1 MAAAKDG
8 FFGLAKGA
16 DITDMNV
23 EYAEALLNFA
33 RHIDATGGVLEASK
47 WGKSSLLVDSL
58 LTTCF
63 LQDPPNDEFSSQKIS
78 FLDGS
83 VADINDAASV

>member
-33 RHIDATGGVLEASK
+33 RHINATGGVLEAST
-47 WGKSSLLVDSL
+47 WGQVQP
-58 LTTCF
+58 F
-63 LQDPPNDEFSSQKIS
+63 
-78 FLDGS
+78 
-83 VADINDAASV
+83 A